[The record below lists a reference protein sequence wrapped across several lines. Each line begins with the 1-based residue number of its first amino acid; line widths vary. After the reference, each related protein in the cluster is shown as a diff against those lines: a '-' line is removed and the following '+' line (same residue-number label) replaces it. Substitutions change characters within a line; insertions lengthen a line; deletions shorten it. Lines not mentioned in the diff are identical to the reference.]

1 MRWRL
6 LLSYLGLSLFILAVL
21 EIPLGIV
28 NQRNEQS
35 NLESKVE
42 HDAVVIASAADDTLE
57 ARQSGSMPGLKVY
70 ASDYQ
75 RRFGG
80 RVIIV
85 NRKGIALV
93 DSRPPG
99 WSDFASRP
107 EIEVALKGGVA
118 SGVRYSQTL
127 REHLLYVAV
136 PVASA
141 VPGAS
146 KPMVHGAVRI
156 TYPTSAVDARVLRY
170 WLLLLAIA
178 AIVLAVVTVLAL
190 RIARSVSRPLNRL
203 ETAAARA
210 GAGDLSV
217 RAEATGGPPEVRS
230 LATTFN
236 TMIVELEQL
245 VRAQEEFVADASHE
259 LRTPLTALQLRLEN
273 LARDVSEG
281 GQADLEAALGEVGR
295 LSRLVEGLLALARAE
310 TPPPE
315 QVDLRAV
322 VEERLEALAA
332 LASDRGVRL
341 TGDVAG
347 AALVGRDRL
356 GQVLE
361 NLLANA
367 IAVAPPGTTVSVRG
381 NEDELHVID
390 QGPGMSAEQRE
401 RAFDRF
407 WRAGSD
413 GRGSGLGLAIVR
425 RLVEI
430 DGGRIELREAAG
442 GGLDA
447 VVRLRP
453 LPSAR

>member
-6 LLSYLGLSLFILAVL
+6 LLSYLGLTIFILAVL

-42 HDAVVIASAADDTLE
+42 HDAVVIASLADDTLE
-57 ARQSGSMPGLKVY
+57 AKQKGPVPGLNKL
-70 ASDYQ
+70 ATDYQ
-75 RRFGG
+75 RRTGG

-93 DSRPPG
+93 DSKPPG
-99 WSDFASRP
+99 WSDFGSRP
-107 EIEVALKGGVA
+107 EIEEALAGRVA
-118 SGVRYSQTL
+118 SGVRYSTTL
-127 REHLLYVAV
+127 GEHLLYVAV

-146 KPMVHGAVRI
+146 KPRVNGAVRI
-156 TYPTSAVDARVLRY
+156 TYPTSAVDHRILRY

-178 AIVLAVVTVLAL
+178 AVILAVVTLIAL
-190 RIARSVSRPLNRL
+190 RFARSVSAPLSHL
-203 ETAAARA
+203 EEAAARA

-217 RAEATGGPPEVRS
+217 RAEPSAGPPEVRS
-230 LATTFN
+230 LASTFN
-236 TMIVELEQL
+236 TMIAEIGQL
-245 VRAQEEFVADASHE
+245 IRAQEEFVADASHE

-273 LARDVSEG
+273 LARDVEEE
-281 GQADLEAALGEVGR
+281 GQADLEAALAEVGR

-315 QVDLRAV
+315 RVDLAAV
-322 VEERLEALAA
+322 VDERLEALSA
-332 LASDRGVRL
+332 LVSDRGVRL
-341 TGDVAG
+341 VGEVEGT
-347 AALVGRDRL
+347 ALVGRDRL

-367 IAVAPPGTTVSVRG
+367 IAVAPSGSSVTVRG
-381 NEDELHVID
+381 DADELHVLD
-390 QGPGMSAEQRE
+390 EGPGMSAEQRE

-413 GRGSGLGLAIVR
+413 GHGSGLGLAIVK

-430 DGGRIELREAAG
+430 DGGRIELRNAPG

-447 VVRLRP
+447 VVHLRR
-453 LPSAR
+453 A

>member
-6 LLSYLGLSLFILAVL
+6 LLSYLGLTIFVLAVL
-21 EIPLGIV
+21 EVPLGIV

-57 ARQSGSMPGLKVY
+57 SRQSGPMPQLK
-70 ASDYQ
+70 ALADNYQ
-75 RRFGG
+75 RKYGG

-85 NRKGIALV
+85 NRKGTALV
-93 DSRPPG
+93 DSKPPG

-107 EIEVALKGGVA
+107 EVGEALKGRVA
-118 SGVRYSQTL
+118 SGVRYSHTL

-141 VPGAS
+141 LPGTS
-146 KPMVHGAVRI
+146 KPVVQGAVRI
-156 TYPTSAVDARVLRY
+156 TYPTSAVDHRVLRY

-178 AIVLAVVTVLAL
+178 AIVLAVVTVVAM
-190 RIARSVSRPLNRL
+190 RFARSVSLPLSRL
-203 ETAAARA
+203 EEAAAKA

-217 RAEATGGPPEVRS
+217 RAEPSAGPPEVRS
-230 LATTFN
+230 LAGTFN
-236 TMIVELEQL
+236 TMIAELGQL
-245 VRAQEEFVADASHE
+245 IRAQEEFVADASHE

-273 LARDVSEG
+273 LARDVEEG
-281 GQADLEAALGEVGR
+281 GQADLEAALAEVER
-295 LSRLVEGLLALARAE
+295 LSRLVEGLLSLARAE

-315 QVDLRAV
+315 RVQLAPLVD
-322 VEERLEALAA
+322 ERLEALSA

-341 TGDVAG
+341 LGDAG
-347 AALVGRDRL
+347 GTALVGRDRL

-367 IAVAPPGTTVSVRG
+367 LAVAPSGSTITVRG
-381 NEDELHVID
+381 DADELHVVD

-413 GRGSGLGLAIVR
+413 GHGSGLGLAIVK

-430 DGGRIELREAAG
+430 DGGSIELCDAPG

-447 VVRLRP
+447 VVHLRR
-453 LPSAR
+453 A

>member
-1 MRWRL
+1 VRWRL
-6 LLSYLGLSLFILAVL
+6 LLSYLGLTLFILAVL

-57 ARQSGSMPGLKVY
+57 SRQSGPMPLLE
-70 ASDYQ
+70 AFATSYQ
-75 RRFGG
+75 RRTGG

-85 NRKGIALV
+85 NRNGTALV
-93 DSRPPG
+93 DSKPPG
-99 WSDFASRP
+99 WSDFGSRP
-107 EIEVALKGGVA
+107 EIEQALSGRVA
-118 SGVRYSQTL
+118 SGVRYSHTL
-127 REHLLYVAV
+127 GEHLLYVAV

-141 VPGAS
+141 LPGGS
-146 KPMVHGAVRI
+146 KPVVHGAVRI
-156 TYPTSAVDARVLRY
+156 TYPTSAVDERILRY

-178 AIVLAVVTVLAL
+178 AIVLAVVTLVAM
-190 RIARSVSRPLNRL
+190 RFARFVSRPLSRL
-203 ETAAARA
+203 EEAAARA

-217 RAEATGGPPEVRS
+217 RAEPSAGPPEVRS
-230 LATTFN
+230 LATAFN
-236 TMIVELEQL
+236 TMIVELGQL
-245 VRAQEEFVADASHE
+245 IRAQEEFVADASHE

-273 LARDVSEG
+273 LARDVEEG
-281 GQADLEAALGEVGR
+281 GQADLEAALAEVGR

-315 QVDLRAV
+315 QVELASV
-322 VEERLEALAA
+322 VDERLEALSA

-341 TGDVAG
+341 VGDVAG
-347 AALVGRDRL
+347 RAMVGRDRL

-367 IAVAPPGTTVSVRG
+367 IAVAPSGSTVSVRG
-381 NEDELHVID
+381 DADELHVLD
-390 QGPGMSAEQRE
+390 EGPGMTAEQRR

-407 WRAGSD
+407 WRAGSG
-413 GRGSGLGLAIVR
+413 GRGSGLGLAIVK

-430 DGGRIELREAAG
+430 DGGRIELRDAPG

-447 VVRLRP
+447 VIRLR
-453 LPSAR
+453 RG